1 MRATR
6 HRRLLGRPNRG
17 EGDSIVTL
25 SHKEIRERGLTGG
38 GKGDGETLV
47 MQGQE
52 GRQGLS
58 KIFCPSFHL
67 IEGFS
72 DYLCTIRNTEY
83 ERQIFIFLVRQQHGA
98 PERRKNNVGLSPRGW
113 SGRQQSLRL

>member
-1 MRATR
+1 MRAIQ

-52 GRQGLS
+52 GRGRQGLR
-58 KIFCPSFHL
+58 KILCPSFHL
-67 IEGFS
+67 IEEILIIFARLEILSRKGKYLFS
-72 DYLCTIRNTEY
+72 
-83 ERQIFIFLVRQQHGA
+83 
-98 PERRKNNVGLSPRGW
+98 W
-113 SGRQQSLRL
+113 